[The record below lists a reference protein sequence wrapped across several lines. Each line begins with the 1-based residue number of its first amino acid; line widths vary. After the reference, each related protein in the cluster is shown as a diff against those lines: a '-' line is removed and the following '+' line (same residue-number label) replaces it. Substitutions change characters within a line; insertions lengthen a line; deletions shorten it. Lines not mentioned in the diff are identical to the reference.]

1 MTTATRTRPRARTPL
16 LLVLGGARSGKSA
29 YAEGRVS
36 DRCGADV
43 LYVATLLPGDGGDD
57 GRIAAHR
64 RRRPGSWTT
73 TSVDTHGNIVNAVCE
88 HARRSGLLLDGFE
101 LAVALAQPQTDAA
114 ARTFATRSASACR
127 ATTADLVCVVGS
139 EVGLGVHP
147 ETEAGIVFRDRAGAA
162 NQALAAIADEVVLM
176 VAGLPLW
183 LKGGPG

>member
-1 MTTATRTRPRARTPL
+1 VRTRTPL

-29 YAEGRVS
+29 FAETRVA
-36 DRCGADV
+36 RACGEDV
-43 LYVATLLPGDGGDD
+43 LYVATLLPRDGSGD

-64 RRRPGSWTT
+64 SRRPAGWTT
-73 TSVDTHGNIVNAVCE
+73 STVDTQGNIVNAVCE
-88 HARRSGLLLDGFE
+88 RARRSGLLLDGFE
-101 LAVALAQPQTDAA
+101 LALALARPASDSA
-114 ARTFATRSASACR
+114 ARTYATRSASACR

-147 ETEAGIVFRDRAGAA
+147 ETEAGNTFRDRAGAA
-162 NQALAAIADEVVLM
+162 NQALAALADEVVLV